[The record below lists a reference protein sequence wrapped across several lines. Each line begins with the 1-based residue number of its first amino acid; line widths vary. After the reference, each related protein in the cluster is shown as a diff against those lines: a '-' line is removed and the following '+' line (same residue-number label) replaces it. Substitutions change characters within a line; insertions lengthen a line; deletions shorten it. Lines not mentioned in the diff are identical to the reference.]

1 MTKESMGMIIA
12 SKRKEKAMTQLEL
25 SSLLGVTDK
34 AVSKWERDLSLPDT
48 NTIPKLAEI
57 LDIRLEDLMQTSVK
71 KENLKSK
78 TDTQTTIRLVLRAIP
93 LAMGVAVIVL
103 SILGKLEMKEAIT
116 LLAVG
121 VTSLA
126 IYLLNDHGESLFWGW

>member
-126 IYLLNDHGESLFWGW
+126 IYLLNDH

>member
-34 AVSKWERDLSLPDT
+34 AVSKLERDLSLPDT

-71 KENLKSK
+71 IENLKSK
-78 TDTQTTIRLVLRAIP
+78 TDIQTTIRLVLRAIP

-126 IYLLNDHGESLFWGW
+126 IYLLNDH

>member
-34 AVSKWERDLSLPDT
+34 AVSKQERDLSLPDT

-71 KENLKSK
+71 KESLKSK

-126 IYLLNDHGESLFWGW
+126 IYLLNDH

>member
-71 KENLKSK
+71 KESLKSK

-126 IYLLNDHGESLFWGW
+126 IYLLNDH

>member
-71 KENLKSK
+71 KESLKSK

-126 IYLLNDHGESLFWGW
+126 IYLLNDQ

>member
-71 KENLKSK
+71 KKILN
-78 TDTQTTIRLVLRAIP
+78 QRLTHKLP
-93 LAMGVAVIVL
+93 L
-103 SILGKLEMKEAIT
+103 
-116 LLAVG
+116 
-121 VTSLA
+121 
-126 IYLLNDHGESLFWGW
+126 D

>member
-1 MTKESMGMIIA
+1 MTKERMGMIIA

-34 AVSKWERDLSLPDT
+34 AVSKLERDLSLPDT

-71 KENLKSK
+71 IENLKSK
-78 TDTQTTIRLVLRAIP
+78 TDIQTTIRLVLRAIP

-126 IYLLNDHGESLFWGW
+126 IYLLNDH

>member
-93 LAMGVAVIVL
+93 LAMSVAVIVL

-126 IYLLNDHGESLFWGW
+126 IYLLNDH

>member
-71 KENLKSK
+71 KRKS
-78 TDTQTTIRLVLRAIP
+78 
-93 LAMGVAVIVL
+93 
-103 SILGKLEMKEAIT
+103 
-116 LLAVG
+116 
-121 VTSLA
+121 
-126 IYLLNDHGESLFWGW
+126 

>member
-93 LAMGVAVIVL
+93 LAMGVAVVVL

-126 IYLLNDHGESLFWGW
+126 IYLLNDH

>member
-34 AVSKWERDLSLPDT
+34 AVSKLERDLSLPDT

-71 KENLKSK
+71 IENLKSK

-126 IYLLNDHGESLFWGW
+126 IYLLNDH

>member
-71 KENLKSK
+71 IENLKSK

-126 IYLLNDHGESLFWGW
+126 IYLLNDH

>member
-1 MTKESMGMIIA
+1 
-12 SKRKEKAMTQLEL
+12 
-25 SSLLGVTDK
+25 
-34 AVSKWERDLSLPDT
+34 
-48 NTIPKLAEI
+48 
-57 LDIRLEDLMQTSVK
+57 MQTSVK
-71 KENLKSK
+71 KESLKSK

-126 IYLLNDHGESLFWGW
+126 IYLLNDH